1 MLWVS
6 GDQNTYR
13 SRLVDPVLADAMG
26 AFAAVMVVG
35 PRATGKTTTAAR
47 LAAQIDRLDIPDVA
61 SAYRADPDAALRRA
75 QRPLLLDEWQEVPEV
90 LAAVKRA
97 VDRDRT
103 AGQYLLTGSI
113 RATTD
118 LSTWAGTGRV
128 VRIDMHPLAE
138 REIDGDVESDGLVPR
153 LRRDWLGGIPDRLP
167 ELTIDD
173 YLHLAS
179 RGSFPDLAFSDR
191 TERQRTLWL
200 DSYLDDLVTRDVE
213 SIDAPRDPQ
222 RLRRYLTALA
232 LNLAGQPSDASLI
245 RDAGINAKTAA
256 AYERALTGLA
266 ILDIVPAWA
275 SSRLK
280 RLSKAGKR
288 YLVDTALAAAAAGVN
303 ERDLVHD
310 GDLRGRWFDAF
321 AVMQLRAD
329 LAVASPRM
337 SVYHLRVETGRHEI
351 DVVIDVGRGRL
362 FGIEFKAGAA
372 PTRED
377 ARHLLWLRDELGKNF
392 VGGIVLHAGQAVV
405 ELDERIAAVPLS
417 AMWSPLTMK
426 FESDRAS
433 RRRS

>member
-1 MLWVS
+1 MS

-13 SRLVDPVLADAMG
+13 PRLVDPVLADALG

-35 PRATGKTTTAAR
+35 PRATGKTTTAVR
-47 LAAQIDRLDIPDVA
+47 LAAQVDRLDVPDTA
-61 SAYRADPDAALRRA
+61 AAYRADPDAALRRA
-75 QRPLLLDEWQEVPEV
+75 RRPLLLDEWQEVPEV

-103 AGQYLLTGSI
+103 AGQFLLTGSI

-128 VRIDMHPLAE
+128 VRIDMLPLAE
-138 REIDGDVESDGLVPR
+138 REIDGDVVGDGLVTR
-153 LRRDWLGGIPDRLP
+153 LRRDWLDGIPHRLP
-167 ELTIDD
+167 DLTIDD

-191 TERQRTLWL
+191 TERQRALWL
-200 DSYLDDLVTRDVE
+200 DSYVDDLVTRDVE
-213 SIDAPRDPQ
+213 SIDAPRDPE

-245 RDAGINAKTAA
+245 RDAGINARTAA
-256 AYERALTGLA
+256 AYERALTSLA
-266 ILDIVPAWA
+266 ILDVVPAWV

-288 YLVDTALAAAAAGVN
+288 YLVDTSLAATAAGVN
-303 ERDLVHD
+303 EQDIVHD

-321 AVMQLRAD
+321 AVMQLRAEF
-329 LAVASPRM
+329 AVASPRM
-337 SVYHLRVETGRHEI
+337 SMHHLRADGGRHEI

-362 FGIEFKAGAA
+362 FGIECKAGAA

-392 VGGIVLHAGQAVV
+392 AGGIVLHAGQAIV
-405 ELDERIAAVPLS
+405 ELDDRIAALPLS
-417 AMWSPLTMK
+417 AMWTPPGPK
-426 FESDRAS
+426 
-433 RRRS
+433 RR